1 MAWER
6 RHGVGWVL
14 ERMVQG
20 KGRSPDQHSPRLSE
34 QGLPCLK
41 SEWTEG
47 PEGSSYQYLPLQLA
61 TFTSSLRLWDC
72 LPEALTL

>member
-20 KGRSPDQHSPRLSE
+20 KGRSPDQHSQRLSR
-34 QGLPCLK
+34 QDLLCLK
-41 SEWTEG
+41 SGRTEG
-47 PEGSSYQYLPLQLA
+47 PGESSYQHLPLQLA
-61 TFTSSLRLWDC
+61 TFTSSLRLWIAF
-72 LPEALTL
+72 LRP